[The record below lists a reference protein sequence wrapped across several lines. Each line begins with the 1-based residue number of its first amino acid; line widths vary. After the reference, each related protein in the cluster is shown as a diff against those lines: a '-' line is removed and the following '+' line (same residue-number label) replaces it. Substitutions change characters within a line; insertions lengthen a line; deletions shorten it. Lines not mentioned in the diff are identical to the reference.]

1 MLAQQWVLLFSEFMK
16 RFGLLGLKYTL
27 LLITGI
33 ITSYISILL
42 NNEICVIRYFV
53 CVVNNVEMHVIIAFS
68 IVG

>member
-33 ITSYISILL
+33 IRSYISILL